1 MIDAKNDVSKAR
13 GHHFPEASRR
23 PLQEASGN
31 RCPRALLGVPAG
43 TDQGCPRTPLIGAR
57 GHHFPEASRSGLLKA
72 SGRWCPRAPLAGGRS
87 EKPPQQWC
95 PRAPFARRPLRDF
108 WCPASEKMV
117 PAGTIFSEADSQSAR
132 RPRPPKR
139 EDIPLLISSP
149 RETVCLTKAGAHG
162 FTRTRVF
169 VCVCEKKIA
178 TIRSRYNWF
187 F

>member
-1 MIDAKNDVSKAR
+1 MCVCVCAAGSWTTLIDAKNDVSKAR

-87 EKPPQQWC
+87 EKPPQKWC

-117 PAGTIFSEADSQSAR
+117 PAGTILPKLVPAGTISSEADSQSAR

-139 EDIPLLISSP
+139 EDIPLLIFLWQH
-149 RETVCLTKAGAHG
+149 VHVLT
-162 FTRTRVF
+162 F
-169 VCVCEKKIA
+169 
-178 TIRSRYNWF
+178 
-187 F
+187 